1 MSAWEGSAMQEA
13 QERKQKE
20 IEQIKQV
27 TRLQNPTLTE
37 AEVAQLANHTYEEA
51 HKPPARRCC
60 PCRVGHRE
68 FHNVATYQPYL
79 EDRETPQV
87 ATRLPFLSLKGK
99 DVKIVGNLAYCPCAC
114 HPPNQTR

>member
-37 AEVAQLANHTYEEA
+37 AEVAMLANHSWEEA

-68 FHNVATYQPYL
+68 FHNLDTYKPYL
-79 EDRETPQV
+79 EDRQTLEGAQ
-87 ATRLPFLSLKGK
+87 RLPFLSLK
-99 DVKIVGNLAYCPCAC
+99 DPFVKLVGNLALCPCAC